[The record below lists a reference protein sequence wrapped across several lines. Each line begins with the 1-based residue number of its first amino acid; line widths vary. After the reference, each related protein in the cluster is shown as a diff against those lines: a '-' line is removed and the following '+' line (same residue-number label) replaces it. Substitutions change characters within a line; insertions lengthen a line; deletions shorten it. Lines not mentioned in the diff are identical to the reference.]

1 MKLVINYDF
10 FNAIKDVNEGFTP
23 MKIVRNNKKVLV
35 TYSFPIWFI
44 LDYSVFRNL
53 STTLKVVL
61 LQFIAF
67 YMGGEYIIKLLL
79 GKDIYEEKSRER
91 LKILVSKL
99 KDLNV
104 DTDYKLLIESEL
116 QEKKYKIHLNESK
129 IPEIIENK
137 YILVPTYNFNGNIK
151 HTSIN
156 QEHIVGTNEYILSI
170 GTPKKELK
178 LVYSNI

>member
-91 LKILVSKL
+91 LKMLVSKL

-104 DTDYKLLIESEL
+104 NTDYKLLIESEL

-156 QEHIVGTNEYILSI
+156 QEHIVGTNEYVLSI
-170 GTPKKELK
+170 GSPEKKLK
-178 LVYSNI
+178 LAYSNT